1 MREREVI
8 KPDWWRLFD
17 ECSNCQKKIWISEI
31 LASAEGEF
39 IFKTICF
46 QCGMAESYHFSA
58 KHIEMM
64 CFDLDFMAYAKI
76 KH

>member
-8 KPDWWRLFD
+8 RPDWWRLFD
-17 ECSNCQKKIWISEI
+17 ECSNCQKKIWVSEI
-31 LASAEGEF
+31 LANVDGEF
-39 IFKTICF
+39 LFKTICF
-46 QCGMAESYHFSA
+46 QCGAAECYQFSA
-58 KHIEMM
+58 KHIETM